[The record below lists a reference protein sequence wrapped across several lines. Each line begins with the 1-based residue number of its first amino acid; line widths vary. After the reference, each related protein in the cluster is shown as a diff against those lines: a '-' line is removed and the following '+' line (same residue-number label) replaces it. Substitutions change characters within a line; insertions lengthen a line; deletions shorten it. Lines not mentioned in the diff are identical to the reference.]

1 MKPLLQTQ
9 TFKKIIYP
17 SIFGFIISFFLA
29 SGVIAQD
36 DPFEFVVAP
45 YLQDVTEKSA
55 AIMWETSQPC
65 QGAILLAR
73 AEYEILDPRME
84 VVAHDKGMK
93 KLHRLEVKGL
103 EPYEFY
109 YYQGISINSSGDTL
123 KGPVTSL
130 RVPGYHKSPV
140 NFTVIGDSQGNPAVW
155 GRIAGL
161 MFKETPQFIL
171 HAGDLVQ
178 YGPHKDDWVTEF
190 FKPASKILGHVPLY
204 PAIGNHEMN
213 DPKFY
218 EYFHLAYDDA
228 FYSVKKGN
236 VRVIMVD
243 TNKDLLPGS
252 VNYKKLESL
261 LSETGEPWKIMVH
274 HHPVFNSDMASYR
287 SSLMAKPIQGDPNI
301 LHLKTLYDN
310 YGVDLVLAGHIHGYE
325 RTHPVY
331 KDHIDPGEGTVH
343 IITGGA
349 GGRLRFQAAAKNW
362 FSSKIRKTHHFL
374 SFSIGEAHLKME
386 AIDTTGR
393 VFDVWEMEK
402 RMGRSR
408 LIPPRI
414 KTDRHYFLEAVQ
426 LTFANPNAT
435 GNIVARVNDGGY
447 HTASDNDLTIT
458 VKETTTVSAFITDH
472 KAGRSREVVKT
483 FYKLPLMKK
492 QSRVQKKLMAE
503 YAEGHFTLIPNFD
516 RLASKKRFQVD
527 SLSLN
532 EIQPRAENHF
542 AVRFKGVFQVSET
555 AVYRFLLESYDGSR
569 LLIDGQEIINNDGV
583 HYEIYRE
590 GFAGLEKG
598 YHEIEVQYFDFTR
611 RETLNVSMGKEGAAM
626 EDINRFL
633 VR

>member
-1 MKPLLQTQ
+1 MELLLRIQ
-9 TFKKIIYP
+9 TFTKKKYRGISSLVI
-17 SIFGFIISFFLA
+17 GFFFTL
-29 SGVIAQD
+29 GVVAQD
-36 DPFEFVVAP
+36 DPFEFVVSP
-45 YLQDVTEKSA
+45 YLQEVNEGGVA
-55 AIMWETSQPC
+55 VMWETSQPC
-65 QGAILLAR
+65 RGAVLLAR
-73 AEYEILDPRME
+73 AEYEILDPKME
-84 VVAHDKGMK
+84 VAALEKNDK

-103 EPYEFY
+103 MPYEVY
-109 YYQGISINSSGDTL
+109 YYQVMSVNSLDDTL

-130 RVPGYHKSPV
+130 RVPGYQKSPV
-140 NFTVIGDSQGNPAVW
+140 TFTVIGDSQGNPTVW
-155 GRIAGL
+155 DRIAGL
-161 MFKETPQFIL
+161 MLKETPQFIL

-178 YGPHKDDWVTEF
+178 YGPHKDDWVQEF
-190 FKPASKILGHVPLY
+190 FKPASKILSHVPLY

-218 EYFHLAYDDA
+218 DYFNLAYDDA

-243 TNKDLLPGS
+243 TNKDFLPGS

-261 LSETGEPWKIMVH
+261 LSETTEPWKILVH
-274 HHPVFNSDMASYR
+274 HHPIFNSDMASYR
-287 SSLMAKPIQGDPNI
+287 GSLMAKPVQGDPNI

-310 YGVDLVLAGHIHGYE
+310 YAVDLVFAGHIHGYE
-325 RTHPVY
+325 RTHPIY
-331 KDHIDPGEGTVH
+331 KDHIDHEEGTVH

-374 SFSIGEAHLKME
+374 SFSIEENTLKME
-386 AIDTTGR
+386 AIDTAGQ
-393 VFDVWEMEK
+393 VFDVWEREK
-402 RMGRSR
+402 KTNTVGLKPP
-408 LIPPRI
+408 LIQ
-414 KTDRHYFLEAVQ
+414 TDHHYFLGNTE
-426 LTFANPNAT
+426 LTLVNPNTT
-435 GNIVARVNDGGY
+435 GDMVTRVNDKGY
-447 HTASDNDLTIT
+447 RTVDSNNFTLTFN
-458 VKETTTVSAFITDH
+458 ETTTVSAFVVNQG
-472 KAGRSREVVKT
+472 KGKSREVVRT
-483 FYKLPLMKK
+483 FFKLPLMKGQDK
-492 QSRVQKKLMAE
+492 ARKKLVAE
-503 YAEGHFTLIPNFD
+503 YAEGHFTLLPNFD
-516 RLASKKRFQVD
+516 RLSIKKKFRVD

-542 AVRFKGVFQVSET
+542 AVRFTGDFQVPAT

-611 RETLNVSMGKEGAAM
+611 RETLNVSMGKEGSEM
-626 EDINRFL
+626 EDINQFL